1 MEVLDTSIANVALPY
16 ISDGLA
22 VGRSQV
28 TVAIGRTS
36 HSAEPGARA
45 LDRLLRADP
54 PPPSSPVG
62 AHANYQEFLNNYV
75 ENWNGTEPR
84 SVIAGAGHL
93 LFSWLFPLGGGLVAH
108 AFAVRD
114 LPQVEL
120 AVDRVN
126 SSREPSAEADER
138 R

>member
-1 MEVLDTSIANVALPY
+1 MRRPKEITNLLLTDK
-16 ISDGLA
+16 
-22 VGRSQV
+22 
-28 TVAIGRTS
+28 
-36 HSAEPGARA
+36 
-45 LDRLLRADP
+45 LLRVAADWAYFGWPSP
-54 PPPSSPVG
+54 PPLSSPVG
-62 AHANYQEFLNNYV
+62 AHANDQEFLNNYV
-75 ENWNGTEPR
+75 VNWNGTEPR

-93 LFSWLFPLGGGLVAH
+93 LFSWLFALGGGLVAH

-120 AVDRVN
+120 ALDRVN